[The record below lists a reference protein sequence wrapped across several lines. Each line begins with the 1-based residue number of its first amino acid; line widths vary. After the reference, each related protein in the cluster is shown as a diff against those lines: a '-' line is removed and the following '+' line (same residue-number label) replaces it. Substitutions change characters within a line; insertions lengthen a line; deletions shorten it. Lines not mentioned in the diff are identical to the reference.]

1 MEAFTME
8 QDYKRWLAGAAALAL
23 AAGLG
28 FGIARWIAPQPAA
41 APQPQSA
48 GPATLKLDPKE
59 VAAAG
64 ILVETVAAGNIGA
77 GILAPAAATAQPT
90 GVAALTA
97 HAEGIIVRL
106 NKRLGDP
113 VQAGEVLAV
122 VDSKDAAQLA
132 SDRASADARA
142 VLARRIAA
150 QEEALYSQ
158 GATSKRSLETAEAS
172 LAAAEADARRA
183 RDAAAT
189 ANLAR
194 DGHSVAVI
202 SPVTGRI
209 TAQAAA
215 LGAFVRTETELFRV
229 SDPRLIQVEAQLTA
243 RDAARIH
250 PGDAASLLLPNGGTA
265 RATVRSVAP
274 ALDPLS
280 RTQSVVLTVPEEL
293 ALAPG
298 ETLQVRITPRTAT
311 ADTIVVPEEA
321 VQTVDGRDSVFLQTD
336 SGFAVRHVAVGSRSA
351 GQASIVSGLQAGQRI
366 ATRNAF
372 LLKAELG
379 KGAEDEE

>member
-1 MEAFTME
+1 MEH
-8 QDYKRWLAGAAALAL
+8 DYKRWLAGAAALAL

-28 FGIARWIAPQPAA
+28 FGIARWTAPQPAA

-351 GQASIVSGLQAGQRI
+351 GQASVVSGLQAGQRI

-379 KGAEDEE
+379 KGAEGEE

>member
-1 MEAFTME
+1 ME

>member
-1 MEAFTME
+1 ME

-28 FGIARWIAPQPAA
+28 FGIARWTAPQPAA
-41 APQPQSA
+41 APQPQPV
-48 GPATLKLDPKE
+48 GTATLTLDPKE

-336 SGFAVRHVAVGSRSA
+336 SGFAVRHVAVGSRST
-351 GQASIVSGLQAGQRI
+351 GQSSIVSGLQAGQRI

>member
-1 MEAFTME
+1 ME

-351 GQASIVSGLQAGQRI
+351 GQASVVSGLQAGQRI

>member
-1 MEAFTME
+1 ME

-298 ETLQVRITPRTAT
+298 ETLQVRIPPRTAT